1 MDQLQITWGLL
12 QIKIKAANT
21 IRKVANKPMK
31 VSKKNVVV
39 ANKVVS
45 LQLFLLTCKKI
56 GESRKYLFRKYK

>member
-21 IRKVANKPMK
+21 IHKVTNEPMK
-31 VSKKNVVV
+31 VSKKNVEV

-45 LQLFLLTCKKI
+45 CNYF
-56 GESRKYLFRKYK
+56 Y